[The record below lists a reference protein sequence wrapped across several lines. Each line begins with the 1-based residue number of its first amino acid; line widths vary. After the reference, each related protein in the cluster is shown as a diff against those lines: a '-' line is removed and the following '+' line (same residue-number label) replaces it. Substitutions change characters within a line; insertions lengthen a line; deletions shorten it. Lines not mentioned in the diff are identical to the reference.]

1 MMVPTMRRYPW
12 TCLALI
18 VLLGILAAAPV
29 SPQERADCRSFRS
42 AILHSPVRY
51 CVYLPASYST
61 AQAATQRYPVLYLLH
76 GLGGNEQSAA
86 VDGEW
91 NALQDLRRD
100 HKVGDFLVVAPD
112 GWDTFY
118 IN

>member
-1 MMVPTMRRYPW
+1 MIPTMWRYPW
-12 TCLALI
+12 TCLASI
-18 VLLGILAAAPV
+18 VLLLILAATPTGA
-29 SPQERADCRSFRS
+29 QERADCRSFRS

-76 GLGGNEQSAA
+76 GLRGNEQSAA

-91 NALQDLRRD
+91 NALQALRRD
-100 HKVGDFLVVAPD
+100 HKVGDFLVVSPARC
-112 GWDTFY
+112 DT
-118 IN
+118 